1 MKISDIFRTL
11 ADAIDQEQDPGS
23 PDPRLQNPA
32 ELVAVAAPG
41 PYSDQVD
48 APQNSDAGADDE
60 VYVPPLQLK
69 LELLKRAV
77 GVDNI
82 YDAGEARADDV
93 EEPAHHDHHD
103 HHDHT
108 DELARMRQLAAI
120 HTLSD
125 DEVFDD

>member
-1 MKISDIFRTL
+1 MKISDIFRKL
-11 ADAIDQEQDPGS
+11 ADVIDQEQNPGS

-48 APQNSDAGADDE
+48 APQNQDAGADDE

-69 LELLKRAV
+69 LELPTHDA

-82 YDAGEARADDV
+82 YDPGEACADDV
-93 EEPAHHDHHD
+93 EEPAHYDHHD
-103 HHDHT
+103 HHDHI
-108 DELARMRQLAAI
+108 DELVRMKQLAMY
-120 HTLSD
+120 S
-125 DEVFDD
+125 

>member
-41 PYSDQVD
+41 PHSEQVD
-48 APQNSDAGADDE
+48 APQNQDAGADDE

-77 GVDNI
+77 GVDNV
-82 YDAGEARADDV
+82 YDDQRADEV
-93 EEPAHHDHHD
+93 EDSG
-103 HHDHT
+103 T
-108 DELARMRQLAAI
+108 DALADLRRNAGLAAI
-120 HTLSD
+120 VQSEAAD
-125 DEVFDD
+125 DEPLE

>member
-1 MKISDIFRTL
+1 MKISDIFRKL
-11 ADAIDQEQDPGS
+11 ADVIDQQQNPGA

-32 ELVAVAAPG
+32 VLAAVDAG
-41 PYSDQVD
+41 PYGDGVE
-48 APQNSDAGADDE
+48 APDNQDAGADDD
-60 VYVPPLQLK
+60 VFVPPLQLK

-82 YDAGEARADDV
+82 YDEGEPRADDV
-93 EEPAHHDHHD
+93 EQSVHHD

-108 DELARMRQLAAI
+108 DELTRMKQLAAI
-120 HTLSD
+120 QTLSD